1 MSLFLFAVMCRY
13 TVTAHNIIGTT
24 SYAFTLSVPSCSYGP
39 YLVFTS
45 TKGTEYFKI
54 YDQYDLLL
62 LLAMRIERIILSFKM
77 FLLISV
83 R

>member
-1 MSLFLFAVMCRY
+1 MCRY

-54 YDQYDLLL
+54 YDQYD
-62 LLAMRIERIILSFKM
+62 F
-77 FLLISV
+77 F
-83 R
+83 